1 MMAKLIAN
9 VETRMANQ
17 DASIQNLETQMGQLS
32 NLVSTRQQ
40 GALPSDTEKNL
51 REMKEITL
59 REGKQLEDPHSS
71 ILMDSKTPALSP
83 IDEQSKDGHT
93 QATVTESTKIDS
105 SSNKGKRGKQGESPS
120 APIDL
125 NSLLF
130 PRRAKQK
137 FHNLECSL
145 RLIMDKSWMRKPR
158 STKEYER
165 GLDQFLDMAF
175 AKVCLSGKI
184 ICPCKNCK
192 NVKWVNKEVGK
203 EHLLVDGFMKDYT
216 NWVAH
221 GEDPLSDQA
230 KFQQQNE
237 FDMLDDMFGLVN
249 DVFGVKDT
257 NLNMEE
263 EPNEQ
268 AKAFYKLL
276 DDAQKELY
284 LGCKK
289 ISKLAFLVR
298 LFHLKCTGKWSNKSF
313 TMLLELLKEAFPD
326 ATKSLPQSYYEVQKI
341 IGALGLSSTK
351 IDACPN
357 DCMLYWKEHEN
368 DEVCHVCKTS
378 RYVKDENNSMDEET
392 SSKKQ
397 HKTMVRN
404 QNPCLGMKDVERI
417 HSETFAKWF
426 KNYIEG
432 MHLEGNEISEEL
444 RALAQVP
451 IDSLEKGWHVVVRA
465 KARDSFDMD
474 VVLSF
479 DGGLIHQNDNSDI
492 QFHDENELHCLLF
505 HLQIMAP
512 QTRSCSTRHGAAEK
526 QPGIGETSMGLNQ
539 HGAAAVQ
546 PNVNTSEQDRAPIQD
561 ESTEAT
567 PDISENNGKR
577 VRGPT
582 CMPKV
587 WRQPSDKLVE
597 VSFNDLGQP
606 NDQYKTSTLAHFLGT
621 IARNGR
627 YCPLSYQDWRLMPR
641 SYKDEMLKIVKTKFD
656 LPPGK
661 EPYILKSINKKWRNW
676 KCQVKKLNFDP
687 NIPIEQQMLDIPD
700 RVDEEQYKTLVK
712 HWMSDKSK
720 RISEKNRQTRAQLD
734 LLHRMGK
741 KSFALVKELMKKKLG
756 RYPTRAELFE
766 ECYYRADGS
775 PASAIIQE
783 AIEHMKELG
792 EQEPESSNH
801 DCIHNPQ
808 DTYAKIMGE
817 DKHGRVRMYGM
828 GVTPADVYG
837 TIPSRDATRNLSAI
851 VHGRAH
857 SGQPDAQNIPL
868 ASSNNLRSS
877 SSTSRLSCIRSKSE
891 ELGPGWCEI
900 IIQVP
905 IKKDE
910 CLFKP
915 YDRIRKIEDAVG
927 APLLDLYLWLLWM
940 KMRI

>member
-1 MMAKLIAN
+1 
-9 VETRMANQ
+9 
-17 DASIQNLETQMGQLS
+17 
-32 NLVSTRQQ
+32 
-40 GALPSDTEKNL
+40 
-51 REMKEITL
+51 
-59 REGKQLEDPHSS
+59 
-71 ILMDSKTPALSP
+71 
-83 IDEQSKDGHT
+83 
-93 QATVTESTKIDS
+93 
-105 SSNKGKRGKQGESPS
+105 
-120 APIDL
+120 
-125 NSLLF
+125 
-130 PRRAKQK
+130 
-137 FHNLECSL
+137 
-145 RLIMDKSWMRKPR
+145 
-158 STKEYER
+158 
-165 GLDQFLDMAF
+165 
-175 AKVCLSGKI
+175 
-184 ICPCKNCK
+184 
-192 NVKWVNKEVGK
+192 
-203 EHLLVDGFMKDYT
+203 
-216 NWVAH
+216 
-221 GEDPLSDQA
+221 
-230 KFQQQNE
+230 
-237 FDMLDDMFGLVN
+237 
-249 DVFGVKDT
+249 
-257 NLNMEE
+257 
-263 EPNEQ
+263 
-268 AKAFYKLL
+268 
-276 DDAQKELY
+276 
-284 LGCKK
+284 
-289 ISKLAFLVR
+289 
-298 LFHLKCTGKWSNKSF
+298 
-313 TMLLELLKEAFPD
+313 MLLELLKEAFPD

-357 DCMLYWKEHEN
+357 DCMLYWKEHDN

-444 RALAQVP
+444 RALAQGPNPVGKRYTGFIVNGFRFHVKKFENRRRTQNSGLIVTAQTSSFSSRNDNNP
-451 IDSLEKGWHVVVRA
+451 IVGDITYYGVLQDIIELDYFQGGKIVMFECDWVSPGRAQKQDDNGFTLVNFSRSRQHNEPFILASQAQQVFYVEDSLEKGWHVVVRA

-474 VVLSF
+474 AVLSF

-492 QFHDENELHCLLF
+492 QFHDENELHW
-505 HLQIMAP
+505 IRDDVEGTIINAS
-512 QTRSCSTRHGAAEK
+512 QTQSCSTRHGVAEK

-539 HGAAAVQ
+539 HGAATVQ

-587 WRQPSDKLVE
+587 WGQPSDKLVE

-712 HWMSDKSK
+712 HWI
-720 RISEKNRQTRAQLD
+720 ISEKNRQTRAQLD

-837 TIPSRDATRNLSAI
+837 TIPSRDASHRMAMEYKSKYIQAMDKYNELNEKLENLSAI

-877 SSTSRLSCIRSKSE
+877 SSTSRLSCIRDRSYVVLKSMGNINEIGASGYVNEMNSVRVKGE

-927 APLLDLYLWLLWM
+927 APVAWPLSLVALDENEDLS
-940 KMRI
+940 IN

>member
-1 MMAKLIAN
+1 
-9 VETRMANQ
+9 
-17 DASIQNLETQMGQLS
+17 
-32 NLVSTRQQ
+32 
-40 GALPSDTEKNL
+40 
-51 REMKEITL
+51 
-59 REGKQLEDPHSS
+59 
-71 ILMDSKTPALSP
+71 
-83 IDEQSKDGHT
+83 
-93 QATVTESTKIDS
+93 
-105 SSNKGKRGKQGESPS
+105 
-120 APIDL
+120 
-125 NSLLF
+125 
-130 PRRAKQK
+130 
-137 FHNLECSL
+137 
-145 RLIMDKSWMRKPR
+145 
-158 STKEYER
+158 
-165 GLDQFLDMAF
+165 
-175 AKVCLSGKI
+175 
-184 ICPCKNCK
+184 
-192 NVKWVNKEVGK
+192 
-203 EHLLVDGFMKDYT
+203 
-216 NWVAH
+216 
-221 GEDPLSDQA
+221 
-230 KFQQQNE
+230 
-237 FDMLDDMFGLVN
+237 
-249 DVFGVKDT
+249 
-257 NLNMEE
+257 
-263 EPNEQ
+263 
-268 AKAFYKLL
+268 
-276 DDAQKELY
+276 
-284 LGCKK
+284 
-289 ISKLAFLVR
+289 
-298 LFHLKCTGKWSNKSF
+298 
-313 TMLLELLKEAFPD
+313 MLLELLKEAFPD

-392 SSKKQ
+392 SSKKFKKIPAKVLRYFPLKARLQ
-397 HKTMVRN
+397 RLFMSSKTSSFMRWHE
-404 QNPCLGMKDVERI
+404 KI
-417 HSETFAKWF
+417 
-426 KNYIEG
+426 IEG

-444 RALAQVP
+444 RALAQGPNPVGKRYTGF
-451 IDSLEKGWHVVVRA
+451 IVNEDSLEKGWHVVVRA
-465 KARDSFDMD
+465 KARDSFDMNH
-474 VVLSF
+474 VLSF

-492 QFHDENELHCLLF
+492 RLHDENEH
-505 HLQIMAP
+505 HWVRDDVEGTIVGEIMAP

-526 QPGIGETSMGLNQ
+526 QPGT
-539 HGAAAVQ
+539 VQ
-546 PNVNTSEQDRAPIQD
+546 PNVNTGEQDRAPIQD
-561 ESTEAT
+561 ESTEAA
-567 PDISENNGKR
+567 PAISENNGKR

-587 WRQPSDKLVE
+587 WGQPSDKLVE

-641 SYKDEMLKIVKTKFD
+641 SYKDEMLKITKFD

-661 EPYILKSINKKWRNW
+661 ESYILKSINKKWRNW

-687 NIPIEQQMLDIPD
+687 NILIEQQMLDIPD
-700 RVDEEQYKTLVK
+700 SVDEEQYKTLVK

-720 RISEKNRQTRAQLD
+720 RKSEKNRQTRAQLD

-766 ECYYRADGS
+766 ECYYRAGGS
-775 PASAIIQE
+775 PTSAIIQE

-837 TIPSRDATRNLSAI
+837 TIPSRDASHRMAMEYKSKYTQAMDKYNELHEKLEHLSAI

-877 SSTSRLSCIRSKSE
+877 SSTSRLSCIRDRSYVVLKSMGNINEIVASGYVNELNSVRVKGE

-905 IKKDE
+905 MKKDE
-910 CLFKP
+910 RLFKP
-915 YDRIRKIEDAVG
+915 YDRIRTIEDAVG
-927 APLLDLYLWLLWM
+927 APVAWPLSLVALDENEDLS
-940 KMRI
+940 IS